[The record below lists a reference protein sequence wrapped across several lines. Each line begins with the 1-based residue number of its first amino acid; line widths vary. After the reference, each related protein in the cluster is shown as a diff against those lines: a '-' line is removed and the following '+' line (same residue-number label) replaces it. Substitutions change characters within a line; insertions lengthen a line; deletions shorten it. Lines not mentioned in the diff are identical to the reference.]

1 MQVVSGVASTGPGRR
16 QKRRS
21 GRVKLSFGE
30 VQTHRVGDR
39 GGGHAFLVDI
49 SDSRNP
55 LLQFLRKRSD
65 CDLRRSGRPRRRRID
80 ERRHRGKR
88 AQDGCKS
95 CGEITKRRA
104 TLSAALPQINAKTR
118 CPQHASAS
126 DVEVTFLQ
134 IQLSSSSFFSPSSG
148 LEVTGDVSSKYCAL
162 GISLG
167 RARFSLPLSV
177 ALSTQGSRLPK
188 VVISAGQLDL
198 EPYNDFGPLRLA
210 FTTPQGK
217 QFVEKK
223 INETVSKK
231 VSDLNKQVQHFV
243 VDLANQQIFQA
254 FDPTIDLNRMELQGE
269 DLAIE
274 FSLTGQLNGSA
285 VAAWIENRQPK
296 ISVLKS
302 RARTHKMAG
311 SRAGV

>member
-1 MQVVSGVASTGPGRR
+1 MRFWLILATAVIPFFNSYANAQITVYGVPADLAGDVSMSVVTEGNALKMDAKVAA
-16 QKRRS
+16 
-21 GRVKLSFGE
+21 KL
-30 VQTHRVGDR
+30 
-39 GGGHAFLVDI
+39 
-49 SDSRNP
+49 RNV
-55 LLQFLRKRSD
+55 
-65 CDLRRSGRPRRRRID
+65 
-80 ERRHRGKR
+80 
-88 AQDGCKS
+88 AQ
-95 CGEITKRRA
+95 

-177 ALSTQGSRLPK
+177 ALSIQGSRMPK

-210 FTTPQGK
+210 LTAPQGK

-243 VDLANQQIFQA
+243 IDLANQQIFQA
-254 FDPTIDLNRMELQGE
+254 FDPTIELSRMELQGE

-296 ISVLKS
+296 ISVLES
-302 RARTHKMAG
+302 RARTHRMAG
-311 SRAGV
+311 SKAGV

>member
-1 MQVVSGVASTGPGRR
+1 MRFWLILATAVIPFFNSCANAQITAYGVPADLAG
-16 QKRRS
+16 
-21 GRVKLSFGE
+21 
-30 VQTHRVGDR
+30 
-39 GGGHAFLVDI
+39 DI
-49 SDSRNP
+49 SMSVVTEGNALKMDAKVAAKLRNV
-55 LLQFLRKRSD
+55 
-65 CDLRRSGRPRRRRID
+65 
-80 ERRHRGKR
+80 
-88 AQDGCKS
+88 AQ
-95 CGEITKRRA
+95 

-118 CPQHASAS
+118 CPQHARAS

-167 RARFSLPLSV
+167 RARFSVPLSV

-210 FTTPQGK
+210 FATPQGK

-254 FDPTIDLNRMELQGE
+254 FEPTIDLNRMELQGE

-274 FSLTGQLNGSA
+274 ISLTGQLDGSA

-296 ISVLKS
+296 ISVLES
-302 RARTHKMAG
+302 RARAHKMAG

>member
-1 MQVVSGVASTGPGRR
+1 L
-16 QKRRS
+16 
-21 GRVKLSFGE
+21 VKF
-30 VQTHRVGDR
+30 
-39 GGGHAFLVDI
+39 
-49 SDSRNP
+49 
-55 LLQFLRKRSD
+55 
-65 CDLRRSGRPRRRRID
+65 RRIGLAIGEAD
-80 ERRHRGKR
+80 MRFWLILATAVIPFFNSYAN
-88 AQDGCKS
+88 AQ
-95 CGEITKRRA
+95 ITVYGVPADLAGDVSMSVVTEGNALKMDAKIAAKLRNVA
-104 TLSAALPQINAKTR
+104 QTLSAALPQINAKTR

-126 DVEVTFLQ
+126 VVEVTFLQ

-167 RARFSLPLSV
+167 RARFSLPLAV
-177 ALSTQGSRLPK
+177 ALSIQGSRLPK

-210 FTTPQGK
+210 LTAPQGK

-231 VSDLNKQVQHFV
+231 VSDLNKQVQHFAI
-243 VDLANQQIFQA
+243 DLANQQIFQA
-254 FDPTIDLNRMELQGE
+254 FDPTIELSRMELQGE
-269 DLAIE
+269 DLVIE

-296 ISVLKS
+296 ISVLES
-302 RARTHKMAG
+302 RARSHKMAG
-311 SRAGV
+311 SKAGV